1 MINSELLA
9 TSLPISFAACFPL
22 KMMCSSL
29 PRTPCNPKAR
39 MPSTKISQGFPC
51 PHGFLAQDVHGEPCL
66 LISSRTEVKHS
77 GFACP
82 SVVVIVTKI
91 IATTDAVRS

>member
-9 TSLPISFAACFPL
+9 TTNLFRCLLSIENDVILLTTHTLQSEGTHAQH
-22 KMMCSSL
+22 KNL
-29 PRTPCNPKAR
+29 PRIPMSPWF
-39 MPSTKISQGFPC
+39 PSTRC
-51 PHGFLAQDVHGEPCL
+51 AWT
-66 LISSRTEVKHS
+66 SRTEVKHS

-91 IATTDAVRS
+91 IATTDD